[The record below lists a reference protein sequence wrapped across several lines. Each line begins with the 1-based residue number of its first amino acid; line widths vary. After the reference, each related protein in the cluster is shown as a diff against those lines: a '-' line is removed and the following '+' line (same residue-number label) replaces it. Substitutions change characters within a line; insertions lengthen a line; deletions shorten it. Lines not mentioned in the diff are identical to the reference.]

1 MPPKKILKTWEVVAT
16 FGFILLP
23 FQGLGVGTLMSF
35 IFLAY
40 NGNSNFVVGV
50 WLAVESV
57 SSSSSM
63 ATSIFRLNAWITWT
77 LNARARLLVARP
89 RVGLPDARTTL
100 YCIYPLNPFWYL
112 SKTGWGL
119 PSTSTCFL
127 FFDLSIM
134 YNIILD
140 VRMNIFFWYFGQLM
154 GGRKLE
160 GQSPNSPENLRFGR
174 VSTSHQWHLW
184 RSLSRRSLFQFV
196 SWHGSRWCEKK
207 QETSKQP
214 RKMRVKWEKPLCSST
229 DIPSKT
235 VDFIC

>member
-1 MPPKKILKTWEVVAT
+1 MPPKKILKTWEVVTT

-40 NGNSNFVVGV
+40 NGNINFVVGV
-50 WLAVESV
+50 WLAVESL
-57 SSSSSM
+57 SSSSSLT
-63 ATSIFRLNAWITWT
+63 TSIFRLNAWITWT

-119 PSTSTCFL
+119 QSTSTCFL

-134 YNIILD
+134 YNKILD
-140 VRMNIFFWYFGQLM
+140 VRMNHFFGILANWWAEENWKDNPPTHLRTWEPEVWKGFNKSPVALVEIPVPPVPFPVCFLTWFQVMRKKTRKFG
-154 GGRKLE
+154 
-160 GQSPNSPENLRFGR
+160 PT
-174 VSTSHQWHLW
+174 TS
-184 RSLSRRSLFQFV
+184 
-196 SWHGSRWCEKK
+196 
-207 QETSKQP
+207 
-214 RKMRVKWEKPLCSST
+214 
-229 DIPSKT
+229 
-235 VDFIC
+235 